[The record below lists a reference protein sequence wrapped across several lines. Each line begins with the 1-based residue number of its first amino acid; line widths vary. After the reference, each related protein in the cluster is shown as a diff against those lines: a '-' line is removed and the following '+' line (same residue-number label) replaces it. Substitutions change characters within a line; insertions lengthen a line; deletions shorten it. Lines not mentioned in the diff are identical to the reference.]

1 MSGYRIQ
8 GESGEWEMVVGLEIH
23 AQVVSN
29 AKLFSDAP
37 TDFGAE
43 ANTQVSLVDAAMP
56 GMLPVINGECVKQA
70 VRTGLAL
77 GAKINL
83 YSVFDRKNY
92 FYPDLPPGYQI
103 SQFSQPIVGK
113 GEIEI
118 DLENGETRLIGI
130 TRLHL
135 EMDAGKSIHD
145 MRPDATCVDLNR
157 AGVALMEIVSEPD
170 IRSPEEAGAYIR
182 KIRSIVRSIGSCD
195 GNMEQGSLRCDA
207 NVSMRRPG
215 APLGTRCEIKNV
227 NSVRFVM
234 KALEYEALRQV
245 EILEE
250 GGKINQQTR
259 LFDANQGVTRNMRS
273 KEEAHDYRYFPD
285 PDLLPLELDADWV
298 EQLRQE
304 LPELPDAKRQRFKT
318 EYDLSA
324 DDAGVLVAERET
336 AEYFEQVAAG
346 RDGKLAANWVM
357 GELFAALNAAGL
369 EIAASPVSAA
379 QLGGLVDRVADNT
392 LSRRIA
398 KEVFEIMFESGG
410 EADAIIEA
418 QGLKQVSDSG
428 AIEAVVDQIIADN
441 PDKVAEYKSGR
452 DKLMG
457 WFVGQVMKASQGK
470 VNPQMAN
477 DMLNKKLNG

>member
-1 MSGYRIQ
+1 
-8 GESGEWEMVVGLEIH
+8 
-23 AQVVSN
+23 
-29 AKLFSDAP
+29 
-37 TDFGAE
+37 
-43 ANTQVSLVDAAMP
+43 
-56 GMLPVINGECVKQA
+56 
-70 VRTGLAL
+70 
-77 GAKINL
+77 
-83 YSVFDRKNY
+83 
-92 FYPDLPPGYQI
+92 
-103 SQFSQPIVGK
+103 
-113 GEIEI
+113 
-118 DLENGETRLIGI
+118 
-130 TRLHL
+130 
-135 EMDAGKSIHD
+135 
-145 MRPDATCVDLNR
+145 
-157 AGVALMEIVSEPD
+157 
-170 IRSPEEAGAYIR
+170 
-182 KIRSIVRSIGSCD
+182 
-195 GNMEQGSLRCDA
+195 
-207 NVSMRRPG
+207 
-215 APLGTRCEIKNV
+215 
-227 NSVRFVM
+227 
-234 KALEYEALRQV
+234 
-245 EILEE
+245 
-250 GGKINQQTR
+250 
-259 LFDANQGVTRNMRS
+259 MRS